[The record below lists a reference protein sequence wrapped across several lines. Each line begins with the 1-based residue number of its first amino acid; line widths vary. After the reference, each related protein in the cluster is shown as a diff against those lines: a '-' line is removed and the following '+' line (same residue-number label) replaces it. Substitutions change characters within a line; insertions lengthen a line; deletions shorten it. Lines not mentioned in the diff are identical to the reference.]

1 MPPTSPA
8 RPGATTEQLRD
19 AIDRGRTGSKV
30 PARDA
35 AAAPLGTD
43 DEAGGTPTDPR
54 IVQEV
59 LDRETRNPAAH
70 PRGTAQP
77 SGSAP
82 PDRDE
87 QGR

>member
-1 MPPTSPA
+1 MPDPRST
-8 RPGATTEQLRD
+8 RPGANTEQLRD

-30 PARDA
+30 PARDP

-54 IVQEV
+54 VVQET
-59 LDRETRNPAAH
+59 LERETRKHAAH
-70 PRGTAQP
+70 PHGKKQP

-82 PDRDE
+82 PDYDE
-87 QGR
+87 GC